1 MIIHDD
7 VVDVPYA
14 TGVTQYVV
22 LMWAWIAIC
31 AGGSQGRIGCRDFAL
46 ASTMFNLNTTGSQ
59 M

>member
-1 MIIHDD
+1 
-7 VVDVPYA
+7 
-14 TGVTQYVV
+14 VTQYVV